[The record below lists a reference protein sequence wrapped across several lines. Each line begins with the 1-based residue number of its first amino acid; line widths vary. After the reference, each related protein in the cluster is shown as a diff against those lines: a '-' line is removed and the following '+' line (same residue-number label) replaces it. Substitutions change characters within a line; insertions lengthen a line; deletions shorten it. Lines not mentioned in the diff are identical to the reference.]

1 MNPPL
6 NVCPTVILN
15 ISAIINANPSKK
27 AWIKYKTGATNKN
40 ENSNG
45 SVIPV
50 RNDVNAAD
58 NINPPTTFLCS
69 GLAVW

>member
-1 MNPPL
+1 ML
-6 NVCPTVILN
+6 IHLRKHELN
-15 ISAIINANPSKK
+15 IKQVQQ
-27 AWIKYKTGATNKN
+27 IKY

-58 NINPPTTFLCS
+58 NINPPTTFYA
-69 GLAVW
+69 LA